1 MDPISIIVSALVSGL
16 AAGTKDSASQM
27 ISDGYQK
34 LKSVLGKYLSSDKA
48 QNTLTEHAADPDT
61 YDKPLRKLLQE
72 SGADKDQLLLEIAK
86 KLLAEADP
94 DGAVRN
100 KYFVNNASQSAIGD
114 HATVNIGVRQ
124 QDV

>member
-16 AAGTKDSASQM
+16 AAGAKDGASQL

-48 QNTLTEHAADPDT
+48 QTTLADHAADPDT

-72 SGADKDQLLLEIAK
+72 SGADQDQQLLDIAN
-86 KLLAEADP
+86 KLLAQADP
-94 DGAVRN
+94 TGAIRS
-100 KYFVNNASQSAIGD
+100 KYVVTNAFQSAIGD
-114 HATVNIGVRQ
+114 HATVNIGARRP
-124 QDV
+124 DA